1 MKRHGI
7 YIIALLIIL
16 LAVINT
22 VSAEDTNIDLIA
34 DNSNNDNVNINATDS
49 VLKSSNEDCQF
60 VSENSEDNNT
70 LLNENSLEDN
80 TLKKVILQILI
91 QKHIN

>member
-60 VSENSEDNNT
+60 VSENPISMCCAWEGR
-70 LLNENSLEDN
+70 SLAQPLPGRLCGCE
-80 TLKKVILQILI
+80 
-91 QKHIN
+91 